1 MKSLIQLKKTT
12 PTLLIPL
19 AVVCFELAPMAQAV
33 GPDTNGAISGS
44 NNGEG
49 VAVLVSRTTGVWN
62 TGTGFE
68 ALNHLTAGNRNTA
81 TGLRSL
87 FSDISGSYNTAT
99 GVYSLYT
106 NTTGFFNSATG
117 AYSLANNTTGS
128 NNTANGYSALHFNT
142 TGANNNATGVA
153 ALYKNTTGSD
163 NTAVGFNAGI
173 NQTSGSNNIYIG
185 DKGVEGESNVI
196 AIGADASS
204 GTAYAFTYIGGIYDS
219 LVDDRPVYIRSD
231 GALGTLVSSRRY
243 KEEIKPMGKA
253 SEALFALKPVTFYR
267 QEIDSSDKLSFGLI
281 AEDVVEISSDLVSRD
296 KEGKPETV
304 RYEAVNAMLLN
315 EFLKEHRKVEEQ
327 GATISQLK
335 KEFQTAGAQQQKE
348 IQALTAQL
356 NEHAAQIRKVS
367 AQLEINKPTRKVV
380 RSNP

>member
-1 MKSLIQLKKTT
+1 VDQFFPSAAAAIFNFISTRDRDFWKEPFLLSCIQTKTLLNKRKEIYKSDEIINSVKKTT

-49 VAVLVSRTTGVWN
+49 VGVLVNRSTGVWN

-87 FSDISGSYNTAT
+87 FSDISGRSNTAT

-142 TGANNNATGVA
+142 TGANNNATVLLRSTRTPPA
-153 ALYKNTTGSD
+153 ATTPLLGSM
-163 NTAVGFNAGI
+163 
-173 NQTSGSNNIYIG
+173 
-185 DKGVEGESNVI
+185 
-196 AIGADASS
+196 
-204 GTAYAFTYIGGIYDS
+204 
-219 LVDDRPVYIRSD
+219 PVSIRLR
-231 GALGTLVSSRRY
+231 A
-243 KEEIKPMGKA
+243 
-253 SEALFALKPVTFYR
+253 
-267 QEIDSSDKLSFGLI
+267 
-281 AEDVVEISSDLVSRD
+281 
-296 KEGKPETV
+296 
-304 RYEAVNAMLLN
+304 
-315 EFLKEHRKVEEQ
+315 
-327 GATISQLK
+327 ATISIS
-335 KEFQTAGAQQQKE
+335 A
-348 IQALTAQL
+348 
-356 NEHAAQIRKVS
+356 IR
-367 AQLEINKPTRKVV
+367 A
-380 RSNP
+380 